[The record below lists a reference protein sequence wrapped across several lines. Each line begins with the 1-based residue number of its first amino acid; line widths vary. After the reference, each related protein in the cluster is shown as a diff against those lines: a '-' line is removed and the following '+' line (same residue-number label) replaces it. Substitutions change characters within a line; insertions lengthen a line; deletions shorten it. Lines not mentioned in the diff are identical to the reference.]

1 MTSGAFLRLLL
12 AGNGALRPLTGTGV
26 GLGALTTHGQTTTV
40 AQALVAAD
48 LDLATD
54 VGLNLAAKVTL
65 DLERLLDVLAE
76 LCQVL
81 VREVLAPEIRADAG
95 GVKDFL
101 GAGTADAV
109 DVCQCDLHA
118 LFARKI
124 NTRETCHVGISLSV
138 CGGLLPALP
147 LCLLPSTDA
156 RRRR

>member
-1 MTSGAFLRLLL
+1 MVRFG
-12 AGNGALRPLTGTGV
+12 LTGTGV

-124 NTRETCHVGISLSV
+124 NTRETCMVAFPYRCAEV
-138 CGGLLPALP
+138 CSQPFPCASCRVPTPEGADDLIN
-147 LCLLPSTDA
+147 
-156 RRRR
+156 

>member
-1 MTSGAFLRLLL
+1 MFFLSLRRVFWVFFGPVLRDFGALLRLLL
-12 AGNGALRPLTGTGV
+12 AGNGALRTLTGTGV

-101 GAGTADAV
+101 ERV
-109 DVCQCDLHA
+109 
-118 LFARKI
+118 R
-124 NTRETCHVGISLSV
+124 
-138 CGGLLPALP
+138 PMP
-147 LCLLPSTDA
+147 
-156 RRRR
+156 